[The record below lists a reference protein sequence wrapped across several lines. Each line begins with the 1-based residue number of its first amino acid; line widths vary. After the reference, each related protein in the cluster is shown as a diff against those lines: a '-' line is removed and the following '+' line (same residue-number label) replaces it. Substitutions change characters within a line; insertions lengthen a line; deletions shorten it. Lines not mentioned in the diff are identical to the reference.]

1 MKRFLPLL
9 TFLPVLLLAFLL
21 ATAAPAF
28 AQKASELKYTDA
40 RELMLINQ
48 GYDNTELYYS
58 RLPEDMKPV
67 TRKGVWELGLN
78 SAGLAIRF
86 STNSKAIGIRWTLLN
101 YFIMHH
107 MAGTGIRGIDL
118 YRLDENEHWHFIGT
132 AIPNGKDTTKTQ
144 LVVSDMDG
152 LDHDYMAYLPLYDGV
167 TKVEIGVTKEAKIG
181 QPHRDVLIK
190 GKEKPIVF
198 YGTSITQGGCASRPG
213 MVYTSIISRAL
224 QKECINL
231 GFSGNARMDKALAQM
246 IARIDADQY
255 VIDCLENCTI
265 KMMRD
270 SAWFFLTYLGQKR
283 PDAPIYMVEHIWFS
297 QSSVSKGVHDQIA
310 EKNKYWRELY
320 EKLRNEG
327 YNNFRYIPADNLTGP
342 DGEGAVDGTHQTDL
356 GFLRMSE
363 EFLRYL
369 RR

>member
-1 MKRFLPLL
+1 MKKLLLILPLL
-9 TFLPVLLLAFLL
+9 ALL
-21 ATAAPAF
+21 ATAAPGF

-58 RLPEDMKPV
+58 RLPEDMKAR

-86 STNSKAIGIRWTLLN
+86 STDSKAIGIRWTLLN

-167 TKVEIGVTKEAKIG
+167 TKVEIGVTKDAKIG

-231 GFSGNARMDKALAQM
+231 GFSGNARMDKALAEM

-270 SAWFFLTYLGQKR
+270 SAWYFLTYLGQKR

-297 QSSVSKGVHDQIA
+297 QSVVSKGVHDQIA

-320 EKLRNEG
+320 EKLRKEG
-327 YNNFRYIPADNLTGP
+327 YDNFRYIPADNLTGP

-363 EFLRYL
+363 EFLRHL